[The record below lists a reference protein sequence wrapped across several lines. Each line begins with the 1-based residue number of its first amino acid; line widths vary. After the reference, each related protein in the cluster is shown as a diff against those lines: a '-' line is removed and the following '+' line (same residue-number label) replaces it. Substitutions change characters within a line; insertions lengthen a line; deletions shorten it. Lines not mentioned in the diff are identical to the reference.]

1 MLPSCIPSD
10 LRPPTSVICPTVN
23 HDVSFAPRRTTVA
36 PVLGGL
42 LGLMFP
48 FVLVV
53 AALSVGFRSGGDMGD
68 FAASLAGA
76 VLFLVAA
83 PTAWVL
89 AFPFIDVT
97 RFTVFVFGIVTSV
110 PIWYLLGRGIASRSG
125 QWADW
130 LRTYGILCVAWT
142 SLNLVLFGVIATMV
156 G

>member
-1 MLPSCIPSD
+1 M
-10 LRPPTSVICPTVN
+10 N

-36 PVLGGL
+36 PVLAGI

-48 FVLVV
+48 FVLIV
-53 AALSVGFRSGGDMGD
+53 AALSVGFRSGGNMND

-110 PIWYLLGRGIASRSG
+110 PVWYLVGRTVAARSG
-125 QWADW
+125 RWIDW
-130 LRTYGILCVAWT
+130 LRIYGIVCVAWT
-142 SLNLVLFGVIATMV
+142 SFNLLLFGFIAALV

>member
-1 MLPSCIPSD
+1 
-10 LRPPTSVICPTVN
+10 
-23 HDVSFAPRRTTVA
+23 
-36 PVLGGL
+36 
-42 LGLMFP
+42 MFP

-53 AALSVGFRSGGDMGD
+53 AALSVGFRAGGGMGD

-97 RFTVFVFGIVTSV
+97 RFTVFAFGIVSSALL
-110 PIWYLLGRGIASRSG
+110 WYLLGRTIAGRSSHWIQWLRGYGIA
-125 QWADW
+125 
-130 LRTYGILCVAWT
+130 CVAWT
-142 SLNLVLFGVIATMV
+142 GFNLVTFGVVAAIV

>member
-1 MLPSCIPSD
+1 MKQ
-10 LRPPTSVICPTVN
+10 
-23 HDVSFAPRRTTVA
+23 DVSFAPRRRAVA
-36 PVLGGL
+36 PVLGGF

-53 AALSVGFRSGGDMGD
+53 AALSVGFRAGGDMGN

-76 VLFLVAA
+76 VLFLIAA

-97 RFTVFVFGIVTSV
+97 RFTVFAFGVASSAV
-110 PIWYLLGRGIASRSG
+110 LWYLLGRAIAARCE
-125 QWADW
+125 DW
-130 LRTYGILCVAWT
+130 LQWLSRYATACVAWT
-142 SLNLVLFGVIATMV
+142 AFNLVAIGIVASII

>member
-1 MLPSCIPSD
+1 MQQ
-10 LRPPTSVICPTVN
+10 
-23 HDVSFAPRRTTVA
+23 DVSFAPRRGTVS
-36 PVLGGL
+36 PILGGL

-76 VLFLVAA
+76 VLFLIAA

-89 AFPFIDVT
+89 SFPFIDVT
-97 RFTVFVFGIVTSV
+97 RFTVFIFGVITAV
-110 PIWYLLGRGIASRSG
+110 PLWYLLGGAIARRSSEWLYWLRGYGIA
-125 QWADW
+125 
-130 LRTYGILCVAWT
+130 CVVWT
-142 SLNLVLFGVIATMV
+142 AANLALFGAIAAIF

>member
-1 MLPSCIPSD
+1 MLQARVALFDVRC
-10 LRPPTSVICPTVN
+10 SVVQK
-23 HDVSFAPRRTTVA
+23 DVSFAPRRGTVS
-36 PVLGGL
+36 PVIGGI
-42 LGLMFP
+42 LGLMYP
-48 FVLVV
+48 FILVV

-89 AFPFIDVT
+89 SFPFIDVT

-110 PIWYLLGRGIASRSG
+110 PIWYLAGRMVATKSTNGL
-125 QWADW
+125 QW

-142 SLNLVLFGVIATMV
+142 ALNLVLFGVAAAIIS
-156 G
+156 

>member
-1 MLPSCIPSD
+1 
-10 LRPPTSVICPTVN
+10 
-23 HDVSFAPRRTTVA
+23 
-36 PVLGGL
+36 
-42 LGLMFP
+42 MFP

-53 AALSVGFRSGGDMGD
+53 AALSVGFRAGGGMGD

-97 RFTVFVFGIVTSV
+97 RFTVFAFGVVSSAAL
-110 PIWYLLGRGIASRSG
+110 WYLVGRTIAG
-125 QWADW
+125 QSSDWIQW
-130 LRTYGILCVAWT
+130 LRRYGIICVAWT
-142 SLNLVLFGVIATMV
+142 GFNLVAFGVVASIV

>member
-1 MLPSCIPSD
+1 M
-10 LRPPTSVICPTVN
+10 N

-36 PVLGGL
+36 PVLGGI

-48 FVLVV
+48 FVLIV
-53 AALSVGFRSGGDMGD
+53 AALSVGFRSGGDMSD

-89 AFPFIDVT
+89 AFPFIDVS
-97 RFTVFVFGIVTSV
+97 RFTVFVFGIVTSLPMWFLV
-110 PIWYLLGRGIASRSG
+110 GRGIAARSG
-125 QWADW
+125 DWISW
-130 LRTYGILCVAWT
+130 LRVYGIVCVGWT
-142 SLNLVLFGVIATMV
+142 SLNLLLFGFIAALM